1 LSSPRPPIIID
12 GTRNVTLISLFRRTA
27 ALMVAELV
35 ERLTA
40 AGYPDLPAATHP
52 VFENID
58 REGTRLTE
66 LAARADMTHQSMGEL
81 IDTLEQR
88 GYVER
93 RPDPDDGRARLVCL
107 TAKGKE
113 MARIALR
120 EIAEIEA
127 KWSKAWKAAGLRS
140 DPRAVFERVLTQ
152 TNSSKQSQPPR
163 HPATANAPPTATR
176 RRP

>member
-1 LSSPRPPIIID
+1 MITG
-12 GTRNVTLISLFRRTA
+12 GTQQITLISLLRRTSQ
-27 ALMVAELV
+27 LMVAELV

-52 VFENID
+52 VFENLD

-93 RPDPDDGRARLVCL
+93 QPDPADRRARLVCL
-107 TAKGKE
+107 TSKGRQ
-113 MARIALR
+113 MARIALH
-120 EIAEIEA
+120 EIADIEA
-127 KWSKAWKAAGLRS
+127 DWTQAWQAAGLRS
-140 DPRAVFERVLTQ
+140 DLRTVLEHAL
-152 TNSSKQSQPPR
+152 SQPKTPSAPTTPGRRSTTKTPLATPR
-163 HPATANAPPTATR
+163 TR
-176 RRP
+176 H

>member
-1 LSSPRPPIIID
+1 MITD
-12 GTRNVTLISLFRRTA
+12 DTRQITLISLFRRTA
-27 ALMVAELV
+27 QLMVAELV

-52 VFENID
+52 VFENLD
-58 REGTRLTE
+58 REGTRLTD

-93 RPDPDDGRARLVCL
+93 RPDPADGRARLVCL
-107 TAKGKE
+107 TSKGQQ

-120 EIAEIEA
+120 EIADIEA
-127 KWSKAWKAAGLRS
+127 AWTQAWQAGGLRS
-140 DPRAVFERVLTQ
+140 DLRTALEHSLAQPNTPRV
-152 TNSSKQSQPPR
+152 PPAPQR
-163 HPATANAPPTATR
+163 RSAASGTAYTARTR
-176 RRP
+176 Q

>member
-1 LSSPRPPIIID
+1 VANPQNVTD
-12 GTRNVTLISLFRRTA
+12 GTRQVTLISLFRRTA
-27 ALMVAELV
+27 QLMVAELV

-93 RPDPDDGRARLVCL
+93 RPDPADGRARLVCL
-107 TAKGKE
+107 TDKGRQ
-113 MARIALR
+113 MTRVALR
-120 EIAEIEA
+120 EIAAIEA
-127 KWSKAWKAAGLRS
+127 NWTQAWKAAGLRTDLRTALEHS
-140 DPRAVFERVLTQ
+140 LTD
-152 TNSSKQSQPPR
+152 TNSPPR
-163 HPATANAPPTATR
+163 PPTPGRRATMNAAIPTAAR
-176 RRP
+176 QA